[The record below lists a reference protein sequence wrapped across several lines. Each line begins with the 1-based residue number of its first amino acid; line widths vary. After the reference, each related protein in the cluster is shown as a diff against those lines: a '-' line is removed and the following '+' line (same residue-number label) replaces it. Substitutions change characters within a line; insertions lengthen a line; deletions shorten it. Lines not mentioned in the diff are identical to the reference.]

1 MFEMFVSNSSV
12 SPEILELLLSS
23 WYREVLKQHQGHG
36 FVDGLSALHCIY
48 SVIQVRNFVNS
59 HLAAVLLIMLVL
71 PPPEITVPP

>member
-36 FVDGLSALHCIY
+36 LDVAERSHTNEIFIRT
-48 SVIQVRNFVNS
+48 VI
-59 HLAAVLLIMLVL
+59 
-71 PPPEITVPP
+71 